1 MIQVKNRAYFIS
13 ELLVKSVFTEN
24 DRYFVKLT
32 TDEIQEIDENTY
44 YNLERVVR
52 KNNDNLM
59 GVNNN
64 E

>member
-13 ELLVKSVFTEN
+13 ELLVKSVFKEN

-44 YNLERVVR
+44 LNLGG
-52 KNNDNLM
+52 KI
-59 GVNNN
+59 
-64 E
+64 